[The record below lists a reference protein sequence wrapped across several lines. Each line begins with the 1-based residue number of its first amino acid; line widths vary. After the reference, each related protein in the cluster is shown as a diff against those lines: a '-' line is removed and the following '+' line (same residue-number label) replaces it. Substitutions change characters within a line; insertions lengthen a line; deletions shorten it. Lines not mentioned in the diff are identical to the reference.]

1 MTNDKTVSISFLI
14 GILFQTGALVWYVSS
29 LASSIDTNARDI
41 SRHEQQLQSL
51 TVIIQTQAVTLGRM
65 DENIKSIR
73 DIMEKPTVINHPSV
87 CPGGDRKCQRNL
99 DAQTLSV
106 IGQGEAALKL
116 MCLDADLFD
125 VLDEECQK

>member
-73 DIMEKPTVINHPSV
+73 DIMEKPSV
-87 CPGGDRKCQRNL
+87 N
-99 DAQTLSV
+99 
-106 IGQGEAALKL
+106 
-116 MCLDADLFD
+116 
-125 VLDEECQK
+125 

>member
-1 MTNDKTVSISFLI
+1 MTNDKTVSLSFLI

-73 DIMEKPTVINHPSV
+73 DIMEKPS
-87 CPGGDRKCQRNL
+87 D
-99 DAQTLSV
+99 D
-106 IGQGEAALKL
+106 
-116 MCLDADLFD
+116 
-125 VLDEECQK
+125 

>member
-1 MTNDKTVSISFLI
+1 MTNDKTVSISFLF

-73 DIMEKPTVINHPSV
+73 DIMEKPS
-87 CPGGDRKCQRNL
+87 GD
-99 DAQTLSV
+99 
-106 IGQGEAALKL
+106 
-116 MCLDADLFD
+116 
-125 VLDEECQK
+125 

>member
-73 DIMEKPTVINHPSV
+73 DIMEKPSE
-87 CPGGDRKCQRNL
+87 D
-99 DAQTLSV
+99 
-106 IGQGEAALKL
+106 
-116 MCLDADLFD
+116 
-125 VLDEECQK
+125 

>member
-29 LASSIDTNARDI
+29 LASSINTNARDI

-73 DIMEKPTVINHPSV
+73 LIMEDGRDTN
-87 CPGGDRKCQRNL
+87 
-99 DAQTLSV
+99 
-106 IGQGEAALKL
+106 
-116 MCLDADLFD
+116 
-125 VLDEECQK
+125 

>member
-29 LASSIDTNARDI
+29 LASSIDNNARDI

-73 DIMEKPTVINHPSV
+73 DIMEKPS
-87 CPGGDRKCQRNL
+87 
-99 DAQTLSV
+99 
-106 IGQGEAALKL
+106 
-116 MCLDADLFD
+116 AD
-125 VLDEECQK
+125 

>member
-73 DIMEKPTVINHPSV
+73 LIMED
-87 CPGGDRKCQRNL
+87 GR
-99 DAQTLSV
+99 DAN
-106 IGQGEAALKL
+106 
-116 MCLDADLFD
+116 
-125 VLDEECQK
+125 

>member
-73 DIMEKPTVINHPSV
+73 LIMEDGRDTN
-87 CPGGDRKCQRNL
+87 
-99 DAQTLSV
+99 
-106 IGQGEAALKL
+106 
-116 MCLDADLFD
+116 
-125 VLDEECQK
+125 

>member
-1 MTNDKTVSISFLI
+1 MTNDKTVSISFLF

-29 LASSIDTNARDI
+29 LASSIDNNARDI

-73 DIMEKPTVINHPSV
+73 DIMEKPS
-87 CPGGDRKCQRNL
+87 GD
-99 DAQTLSV
+99 
-106 IGQGEAALKL
+106 
-116 MCLDADLFD
+116 
-125 VLDEECQK
+125 